1 MWAKQKETLKAK
13 HRLQTRTA
21 CECPSHGTHF
31 LSWSIWAEIW
41 IWRCPKN
48 QGHQSFIIRIYIYTH
63 TCIYSIWVGRSQWMF
78 VYFWTPNS
86 ETHSLA
92 SSCWVS
98 TSVLHIC
105 DCFLST
111 LIQPLED
118 KNVESQSYC
127 TPWLS
132 FEIHKEIQGTS
143 EYPPRK
149 IKLGHV
155 KPHHMLIGPQGQLCF
170 CNLFGWYMETGK
182 TIENHSFSKPDAML
196 CVCVSVFVQSNHIH
210 VQKSVGV

>member
-1 MWAKQKETLKAK
+1 MSFPWNALPV
-13 HRLQTRTA
+13 LVN
-21 CECPSHGTHF
+21 
-31 LSWSIWAEIW
+31 LSGDLDMEMSEESRASIIYY
-41 IWRCPKN
+41 P
-48 QGHQSFIIRIYIYTH
+48 YIYTH
-63 TCIYSIWVGRSQWMF
+63 TCIYSIRVGRSQWMF

-132 FEIHKEIQGTS
+132 FEIPKEIQGTS

-170 CNLFGWYMETGK
+170 CNLFGCIHGNWKNNWKSFLFK
-182 TIENHSFSKPDAML
+182 TRRDAL
-196 CVCVSVFVQSNHIH
+196 CVCVSFCP
-210 VQKSVGV
+210 K